1 MRRDDTYQRVA
12 DGRHLR
18 EARASKLKQLVA
30 TMRRDGVRAECERGD
45 LNPKGDQDYLVIY
58 DEEHS
63 EDEDR
68 FVAIGPIGRGVV
80 HTEPGDDV
88 IRIISA
94 RMATRAEEQLFY
106 EYSGGR
112 KR

>member
-1 MRRDDTYQRVA
+1 VRVEWDPA
-12 DGRHLR
+12 KDVENQARHGISFD
-18 EARASKLKQLVA
+18 E
-30 TMRRDGVRAECERGD
+30 VRPLFE
-45 LNPKGDQDYLVIY
+45 GDQDYLVIY

-68 FVAIGPIGRGVV
+68 FLAVGPIATGVVVVV
-80 HTEPGDDV
+80 HTEPSDDV

-106 EYSGGR
+106 QHRAGR

>member
-1 MRRDDTYQRVA
+1 MQVEWDPEKDRANRIKHGLGFDEVRILFESDT
-12 DGRHLR
+12 
-18 EARASKLKQLVA
+18 
-30 TMRRDGVRAECERGD
+30 
-45 LNPKGDQDYLVIY
+45 DYLVIY

-68 FVAIGPIGRGVV
+68 FLAIGPIPKGVATV
-80 HTEPGDDV
+80 AFTEPQDDV

-94 RMATRAEEQLFY
+94 RMATPTEEEAFYKRA
-106 EYSGGR
+106 GGR

>member
-1 MRRDDTYQRVA
+1 MRVEWDPAKERANRAKHGIGFDEVRVLFE
-12 DGRHLR
+12 D
-18 EARASKLKQLVA
+18 
-30 TMRRDGVRAECERGD
+30 
-45 LNPKGDQDYLVIY
+45 DQDYLVIY
-58 DEEHS
+58 DEEYS
-63 EDEDR
+63 DDEDR
-68 FVAIGPIGRGVV
+68 FLAVGPIERGVVVVV

-106 EYSGGR
+106 RHSGGR

>member
-1 MRRDDTYQRVA
+1 MR
-12 DGRHLR
+12 
-18 EARASKLKQLVA
+18 K
-30 TMRRDGVRAECERGD
+30 GD

-68 FVAIGPIGRGVV
+68 FIAIGPLGRGVVVVV